1 MAVAASSGPGEPR
14 EERGSVC
21 ELADNGFPK
30 SCRILKAD
38 EFSSVFGYGR
48 SVRGKY
54 FHLSWKPGKGD
65 SGRLG
70 VVTPK
75 RVQKLAVGRNR
86 AKRMVREY
94 FRLNRRLVTGL
105 DVIVRLRRAIT
116 CAEMELA
123 RRDLGEIFVR
133 VANEA
138 GADLVD

>member
-1 MAVAASSGPGEPR
+1 M
-14 EERGSVC
+14 
-21 ELADNGFPK
+21 
-30 SCRILKAD
+30 
-38 EFSSVFGYGR
+38 
-48 SVRGKY
+48 RGKY
-54 FHLSWKPGKGD
+54 FHLSWRPGKDD

-70 VVTPK
+70 IVAPK

-105 DVIVRLRRAIT
+105 DVIVRLRRAFT
-116 CAEMELA
+116 SAETELA

-133 VANEA
+133 VANDS